1 MASELSVPID
11 AAFLGRSVGTPV
23 RPVGPRKPGCGAS
36 EYELCSQAMREICGP
51 YRLESERWWDFR
63 GSLRNFNTAGLNITD
78 IRLSDGKVV
87 RDNRGDEKYRGDY
100 YFLVLQAEGVARMC
114 QRGAEATLRPG
125 DCTLLDSRLASVF
138 HIGEGTRQY
147 SFNFPAELIHAR
159 LGRDAALVCRRIAGA
174 SGAGAVLTDV
184 LRSIVR
190 HSQTLVDVDMIDTT
204 MQLLAVAVGCGRPST
219 RVEVERTTISAREIT
234 DYVDAHVHNLML
246 TPQDIAAHFN
256 VSLRQLYRIAAGAH
270 CTPSALI
277 WQRRLHR
284 ARELL
289 AESPH
294 IPITEVAFNCGFKD
308 GAHFSRS
315 YRKAFGQTPRA
326 ARRDCVSRPMEAA

>member
-11 AAFLGRSVGTPV
+11 EPFLAGGMRAPARTAA
-23 RPVGPRKPGCGAS
+23 PRRADAS

-51 YRLESERWWDFR
+51 YRLESERWWNFR
-63 GSLRNFNTAGLNITD
+63 GSLRNFTSAALNITD
-78 IRLSDGKVV
+78 IRLSDGKVI
-87 RDNRGDEKYRGDY
+87 RDNRGDERYRGDY
-100 YFLVLQAEGVARMC
+100 YFLVLQVEGVARMC
-114 QRGAEATLRPG
+114 QRGVEAVLRRG

-138 HIGEGTRQY
+138 HIGEGSHQY
-147 SFNFPAELIHAR
+147 SFNFPAELIQAR
-159 LGRDAALVCRRIAGA
+159 FGRDTNLVCNRIAGA
-174 SGAGAVLTDV
+174 AGGGAVLTDT

-190 HSQTLVDVDMIDTT
+190 NARTLSDIDMVDATL
-204 MQLLAVAVGCGRPST
+204 QLLAVAAGRSRPVMH
-219 RVEVERTTISAREIT
+219 VEAERATISAREIT

-256 VSLRQLYRIAAGAH
+256 VSLRQLYRIAAGAS

-277 WQRRLHR
+277 WQRRLQR

-289 AESPH
+289 AGSPH
-294 IPITEVAFNCGFKD
+294 IPITEVAFSCGFKD

-326 ARRDCVSRPMEAA
+326 SRRDCASEPMVAA

>member
-11 AAFLGRSVGTPV
+11 AAVLSRGMSTPV
-23 RPVGPRKPGCGAS
+23 RTSSRKAACGAS
-36 EYELCSQAMREICGP
+36 EYEICSDALREICGP
-51 YRLESERWWDFR
+51 YRLESERWWNFR
-63 GSLRNFNTAGLNITD
+63 GSLRNFVAAGLNVTD

-100 YFLVLQAEGVARMC
+100 YFLVLQAEGAARMC
-114 QRGAEATLRPG
+114 QRGVEVVLRPG

-159 LGRDAALVCRRIAGA
+159 LGRDSALVGRRIAGA
-174 SGAGAVLTDV
+174 AGAGAVLIDT

-190 HSQTLVDVDMIDTT
+190 NAQTLSDVDLVDATL
-204 MQLLAVAVGCGRPST
+204 QLLAIAGGRSRPAS

-234 DYVDAHVHNLML
+234 DYVDAHVHNPML

-256 VSLRQLYRIAAGAH
+256 VSLRQLYRVAAGAS

-289 AESPH
+289 AQSPH
-294 IPITEVAFNCGFKD
+294 IPITEVAFSCGFKD

-315 YRKAFGQTPRA
+315 YRKAFGETPRA
-326 ARRDCVSRPMEAA
+326 TRRDRMSEPLVAA

>member
-1 MASELSVPID
+1 MASELSVPVD
-11 AAFLGRSVGTPV
+11 AALARTIAVPA
-23 RPVGPRKPGCGAS
+23 RPPGLQKGVSGAS
-36 EYELCSQAMREICGP
+36 EYEACSQAMRTICGP

-63 GSLRNFNTAGLNITD
+63 GKVHNFNTAAMNVTD
-78 IRLSDGKVV
+78 IRLSDGKVI
-87 RDNRGDEKYRGDY
+87 RDNRGDERYRGDY
-100 YFLVLQAEGVARMC
+100 YFLVLQVAGAARMC
-114 QRGAEATLRPG
+114 QRGIEAVLRTG

-138 HIGEGTRQY
+138 HIGEGSHQY

-159 LGRDAALVCRRIAGA
+159 FGRDSALVCRRIAGA
-174 SGAGAVLTDV
+174 GGAGAVLTDT
-184 LRSIVR
+184 LRSIIR
-190 HSQTLVDVDMIDTT
+190 NAQTLRDVDMVDAT
-204 MQLLAVAVGCGRPST
+204 MHVLAAAAGRSRGAS
-219 RVEVERTTISAREIT
+219 RVEVERSTISAREIT

-256 VSLRQLYRIAAGAH
+256 VSLRQLYRIAAGAD

-277 WQRRLHR
+277 WERRLHR

-289 AESPH
+289 TSSPH
-294 IPITEVAFNCGFKD
+294 IPITEIAFNCGFKD

-326 ARRDCVSRPMEAA
+326 TRRVCNAESMEAA

>member
-1 MASELSVPID
+1 MASELGVPID
-11 AAFLGRSVGTPV
+11 TAYLTRGMNSPV
-23 RPVGPRKPGCGAS
+23 LAGSQRKAGSGAS
-36 EYELCSQAMREICGP
+36 EYEICSQAMREICGP

-63 GSLRNFNTAGLNITD
+63 GSLRNFNVAALNVTD
-78 IRLSDGKVV
+78 IRLSDGKVI
-87 RDNRGDEKYRGDY
+87 RDNRGDDKYRGDY
-100 YFLVLQAEGVARMC
+100 YFLVLQVEGVARMC
-114 QRGAEATLRPG
+114 QRGAEALLHPG
-125 DCTLLDSRLASVF
+125 DCTLLDSRHASVF

-159 LGRDAALVCRRIAGA
+159 LGRDAALVCRKIAGA
-174 SGAGAVLTDV
+174 GAAGAVLTDM

-190 HSQTLVDVDMIDTT
+190 NAQTLGDVDMVDTT
-204 MQLLAVAVGCGRPST
+204 LQLLAIAAGRSRAAT
-219 RVEVERTTISAREIT
+219 RVEVERATISAREIT

-256 VSLRQLYRIAAGAH
+256 VSLRQLYRIAAGAN

-289 AESPH
+289 AGSPH
-294 IPITEVAFNCGFKD
+294 IPITEVAFSCGFKD

-326 ARRDCVSRPMEAA
+326 TRRDCMSESMAAA